1 MPRVGGVII
10 THGQLATELLHA
22 AEMIVGDIRH
32 VRAVSIDWHDD
43 VEMARSTIE
52 RAIAESD
59 QGSGVLILTDLFG
72 GTPTNLVMAYAGGVQ
87 VEVVTGVN
95 LPMVIKLAT
104 APSEWSLLDVARC
117 VTEQGRKNIHLASEL
132 VQMRS
137 S

>member
-43 VEMARSTIE
+43 VDMAQQVIE
-52 RAIAESD
+52 RAITEAD
-59 QGSGVLILTDLFG
+59 QGGGVLILTDLFG
-72 GTPTNLVMAYAGGVQ
+72 GTPTNLVMAYSGQ
-87 VEVVTGVN
+87 VRVEIVTGVN

-104 APSEWSLLDVARC
+104 APSDWSLLDVARC

-132 VQMRS
+132 VQMRTS
-137 S
+137 

>member
-43 VEMARSTIE
+43 VEMAQGVIE
-52 RAIAESD
+52 RAITEAD
-59 QGSGVLILTDLFG
+59 QGGVLILTDLFG
-72 GTPTNLVMAYAGGVQ
+72 GTPTNLVMAYSGQ
-87 VEVVTGVN
+87 VRVEIVTGVN

-104 APSEWSLLDVARC
+104 APPDWSLLDVARC

-132 VQMRS
+132 VQMRTS
-137 S
+137 